1 VKLLIL
7 CLTLFLT
14 IQSFANNYYVATDGN
29 NSNPGTFAQP
39 WLTWD
44 YAFSS
49 SSVNAGDTVFIRGG
63 VYNITVTDGSGYGV
77 TRTGTADNWIVYTNY
92 PGEVPILDCSAATPT
107 GQYNGGI
114 GGSARSAN
122 YVKFRGLTVRNVYQ
136 KRTDVM
142 VWATGFGMEN
152 GNFIFENCTAYNIE
166 GVGFESY
173 FYDGWP
179 DVDGYHYFINC
190 DAYECS
196 NPEVIPGYLPGNNGS
211 GFSSTS
217 FTSTRGHAYAI
228 NCRAWECG
236 DQGFV
241 FSGEHYCET
250 DGCWSFNNGDLQGNG
265 HGFKIGWHSLEY
277 PETGRL
283 NVVLTNCISAY
294 NRYSGIT
301 TNDAQGVATGMNIYN
316 NLIYANGHYSPYIY
330 GIYIYDTPDNETNEL
345 LRIFRNNISFDNEY
359 GEIYVAAGASYT
371 HSNNSWDGGATI
383 TSADFT
389 ALPSTMANGI
399 ALLSSARQSDGS
411 LPDLGSYFKLAEGS
425 DAIDA
430 GVDVGLPYSG
440 AAPDLGS
447 FEYDD
452 EIQSTATDILTFTL
466 AEQTGAATI
475 NATSHTVSIEVAY
488 TADITDLT
496 PTITLSY
503 GATID
508 PLSGVSQDFT
518 NPVTYTVTALDEVTE
533 QEWVVTVTQAEAPS
547 THPRPVMNGTK
558 PVMYGTKMV
567 IMN

>member
-1 VKLLIL
+1 M
-7 CLTLFLT
+7 
-14 IQSFANNYYVATDGN
+14 
-29 NSNPGTFAQP
+29 
-39 WLTWD
+39 
-44 YAFSS
+44 
-49 SSVNAGDTVFIRGG
+49 
-63 VYNITVTDGSGYGV
+63 
-77 TRTGTADNWIVYTNY
+77 YTNY

-122 YVKFRGLTVRNVYQ
+122 YVKFRGLTVRNLYQ

-250 DGCWSFNNGDLQGNG
+250 DGCWSFYNGLLQGDG
-265 HGFKIGWHSLEY
+265 HGFKLGWHDLVY
-277 PETGRL
+277 PGPGRL
-283 NVVLTNCISAY
+283 NVVLKNSLAAY
-294 NRYSGIT
+294 NRASGIT
-301 TNDAQGVATGMNIYN
+301 TNDSGEGLATGMNIFN
-316 NLIYANGHYSPYIY
+316 NTIYHNGFMGDGWDYTY
-330 GIYIYDTPDNETNEL
+330 GIYVYNTPDNIDNER
-345 LRIFRNNISFDNEY
+345 LRVFRNNISFDNKQ
-359 GEIYVAAGASYT
+359 GEIYLASGADYT

-383 TSADFT
+383 TSADFK
-389 ALPSTMANGI
+389 ALPESQVAGI
-399 ALLSSARQSDGS
+399 SLLSSPRNQDGS
-411 LPDLGSYFKLAEGS
+411 LPDLGDYFQLVENS

-466 AEQTGAATI
+466 ADQTGAATI
-475 NATSHTVSIEVAY
+475 NATNHTVAIEVAY

-503 GATID
+503 GATVI
-508 PLSGVSQDFT
+508 PASGVSRNFSTPQ
-518 NPVTYTVTALDEVTE
+518 TYTITAEDGVTE
-533 QEWVVTVTQAEAPS
+533 QDWTVTVTIAEYSNISEYVPIVVG
-547 THPRPVMNGTK
+547 TQKVVHHGVPV
-558 PVMYGTKMV
+558 VV
-567 IMN
+567 RF